1 VKLSAACVAASR
13 TVAHLLFAVPLGFS
27 EDMGRLGLAASL
39 NALIALI
46 PTCSAIPRLQTR
58 LDPPS
63 DLMYNNINT
72 TELVT
77 IGPTPSSYGGRM
89 TTSQRGQDS
98 WVDAILARKRSGF
111 VVESGAFD
119 GKTGSNSL
127 WLEVARG
134 WHCLLV
140 EANPLLQKRIRQLH
154 RKCHLLRGGL
164 SITTSP
170 GTFEFTMAESLG
182 GITSESDDNMKE
194 RIKKAGGADGV
205 AMVPCYPLNQVMKAI
220 GRSVVDYWSLDTEGS
235 EVNILNATDFDAL
248 EVGLITVE
256 HQRKRRKRQGIRNL
270 LVSRGFKRV
279 RCDNLDDLYA
289 STAYLSK
296 RGIRMPRNPSVL
308 KHCNAFL
315 SD

>member
-1 VKLSAACVAASR
+1 
-13 TVAHLLFAVPLGFS
+13 
-27 EDMGRLGLAASL
+27 
-39 NALIALI
+39 
-46 PTCSAIPRLQTR
+46 
-58 LDPPS
+58 
-63 DLMYNNINT
+63 
-72 TELVT
+72 
-77 IGPTPSSYGGRM
+77 
-89 TTSQRGQDS
+89 
-98 WVDAILARKRSGF
+98 
-111 VVESGAFD
+111 
-119 GKTGSNSL
+119 
-127 WLEVARG
+127 
-134 WHCLLV
+134 
-140 EANPLLQKRIRQLH
+140 LH